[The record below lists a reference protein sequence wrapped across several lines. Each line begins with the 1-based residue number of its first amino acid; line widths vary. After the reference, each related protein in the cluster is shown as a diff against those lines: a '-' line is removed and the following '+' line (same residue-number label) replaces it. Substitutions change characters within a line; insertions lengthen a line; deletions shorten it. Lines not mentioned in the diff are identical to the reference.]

1 MTILLGEYGHIK
13 SRWDNHDKCIKCSSC
28 SRESIC
34 STRSSWSDKTWKLA
48 KERRTCAS
56 RKWFMAKKKK
66 RSQKAM
72 PDSSDEEKL
81 DGITAPHGP
90 VARGRT
96 HPGGNSKGT
105 CTQRS
110 VSPPP
115 TGQPAISQP
124 AIGNSPNGQED
135 IAQEFQV
142 SQSPVTGH
150 PATGRW
156 TYKYQHRGKSIFT
169 SHLSLVIRLY
179 INLHLVRLMPWAWS
193 TNNNSKRVL
202 LPLEPDFSNTSD
214 PSVVIEPPDNSW
226 TTDKLYRLPSLD
238 VFPGGISLEV
248 NINPRRGG
256 DVDRPLH
263 PPLLGLHLQTL
274 AKEAESQK
282 DPNILTRKG
291 EDIHLLLLH
300 CLIISPMI

>member
-1 MTILLGEYGHIK
+1 MTILRGEYGHIK
-13 SRWDNHDKCIKCSSC
+13 SHWGNHDKCVKCSYC
-28 SRESIC
+28 SRESTC
-34 STRSSWSDKTWKLA
+34 STCSSWSDKTWKLA

-110 VSPPP
+110 VSPPA
-115 TGQPAISQP
+115 TSQP
-124 AIGNSPNGQED
+124 ATGNSPNGQED
-135 IAQEFQV
+135 ITQEFQV

-156 TYKYQHRGKSIFT
+156 TYKYQHKVNIHCPPVNQPSVT
-169 SHLSLVIRLY
+169 SH
-179 INLHLVRLMPWAWS
+179 
-193 TNNNSKRVL
+193 
-202 LPLEPDFSNTSD
+202 
-214 PSVVIEPPDNSW
+214 
-226 TTDKLYRLPSLD
+226 
-238 VFPGGISLEV
+238 
-248 NINPRRGG
+248 
-256 DVDRPLH
+256 
-263 PPLLGLHLQTL
+263 
-274 AKEAESQK
+274 
-282 DPNILTRKG
+282 
-291 EDIHLLLLH
+291 
-300 CLIISPMI
+300 